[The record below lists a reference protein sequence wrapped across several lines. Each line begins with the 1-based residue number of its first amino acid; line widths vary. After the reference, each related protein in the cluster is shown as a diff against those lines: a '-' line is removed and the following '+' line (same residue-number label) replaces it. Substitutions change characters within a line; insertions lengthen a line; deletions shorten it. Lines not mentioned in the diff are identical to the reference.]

1 MDFIT
6 FAVTTIMVSM
16 SGILMPGPMFAV
28 TLAEGKKNRFAGF
41 EISAGHAAIELP
53 IIILL
58 FLSGTLIDI
67 GSARHILFLTGG
79 LVMLY
84 LAYSEIKKEHS
95 EFRIKGVL
103 SGALLSAFNPYFIM
117 WWLTVGFSLVILASG
132 FGLIGILAFTI
143 IHIFCDF
150 GWYGFL
156 SLSSGRISESEEVKK
171 ILSYI
176 SSAILIVF
184 GVYFIYLS
192 AEPLLLYF

>member
-1 MDFIT
+1 MDFLA
-6 FAVTTIMVSM
+6 FAVTTVMVSM
-16 SGILMPGPMFAV
+16 SGILMPGPMFAI

-53 IIILL
+53 IIAVL
-58 FLSGTLIDI
+58 FLSGSLLDI
-67 GSARHILFLTGG
+67 GNARYILFLAGG
-79 LVMLY
+79 VLMLY
-84 LAYSEIKKEHS
+84 LAYSEMKKEHA

-103 SGALLSAFNPYFIM
+103 SGVLLSAFNPYFIM

-132 FGLIGILAFTI
+132 FGVLGILAFTV
-143 IHIFCDF
+143 IHISCDF
-150 GWYGFL
+150 GWYGLL
-156 SLSSGRISESEEVKK
+156 SLSSGRMSESEKARKV
-171 ILSYI
+171 LSYI